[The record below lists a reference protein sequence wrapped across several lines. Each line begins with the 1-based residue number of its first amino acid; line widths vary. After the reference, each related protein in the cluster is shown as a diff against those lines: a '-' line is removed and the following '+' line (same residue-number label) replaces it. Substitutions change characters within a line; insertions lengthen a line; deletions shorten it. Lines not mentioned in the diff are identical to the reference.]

1 MNNNLDN
8 LYTSNAT
15 LFSKKYIDYLSSVL
29 ANIDTNEIS
38 NFISTLLSARDR
50 GATIFFAG
58 NGGSAA
64 TASHFVNDLSIGIN
78 DYKKPFRA
86 VSLTDNVPTVTA
98 ISNDFCYD
106 EVFVRQLQIHG
117 KEGDVLVGI
126 SASGNS
132 SNLIKAIEYANES
145 GIKTTA
151 LTAFDGGIMKGMAN
165 ESVHI
170 PTMQKEYGPAE
181 DAHMM
186 IDHLVSSYLMRFVK
200 EG

>member
-151 LTAFDGGIMKGMAN
+151 LTAFDGGIMKVSIFLPCKKNMALLKML
-165 ESVHI
+165 I
-170 PTMQKEYGPAE
+170 
-181 DAHMM
+181 
-186 IDHLVSSYLMRFVK
+186 
-200 EG
+200 

>member
-64 TASHFVNDLSIGIN
+64 TASHFVNDL
-78 DYKKPFRA
+78 
-86 VSLTDNVPTVTA
+86 LWT
-98 ISNDFCYD
+98 
-106 EVFVRQLQIHG
+106 L
-117 KEGDVLVGI
+117 
-126 SASGNS
+126 SGNFVVF
-132 SNLIKAIEYANES
+132 
-145 GIKTTA
+145 TV
-151 LTAFDGGIMKGMAN
+151 
-165 ESVHI
+165 SV
-170 PTMQKEYGPAE
+170 
-181 DAHMM
+181 
-186 IDHLVSSYLMRFVK
+186 
-200 EG
+200 